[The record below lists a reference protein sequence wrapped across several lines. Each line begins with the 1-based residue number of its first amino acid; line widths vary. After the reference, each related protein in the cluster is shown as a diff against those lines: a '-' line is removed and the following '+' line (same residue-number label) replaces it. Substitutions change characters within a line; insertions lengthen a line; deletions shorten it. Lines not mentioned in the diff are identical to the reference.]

1 MTPCTCNT
9 EMGDTCTACAPPAI
23 VPPKLGDRWGDLSPE
38 QRAMVTVGTVLSY
51 PNMIDLVLTG
61 TVWLD
66 VEHGVEYQPGGGWE
80 LTRLGPAP
88 TATPADAREGWP
100 VLVRAEA
107 PYLWR
112 YPNGDNAMAKWGMRF
127 RAWWMRKDCEQG
139 HAGDYNTE
147 KQAAEALR
155 ARLPDEASTPAP
167 VDPRD
172 AELTSLRAAL
182 EAQTLANGV
191 LRGRVAE
198 VEGELST
205 LRDHANRDPQDDR
218 ILDHALA
225 LLDLAAEKNET
236 LQHIAA
242 ILRVGVGRP

>member
-9 EMGDTCTACAPPAI
+9 EMGDTCTACAPP
-23 VPPKLGDRWGDLSPE
+23 D
-38 QRAMVTVGTVLSY
+38 
-51 PNMIDLVLTG
+51 
-61 TVWLD
+61 
-66 VEHGVEYQPGGGWE
+66 
-80 LTRLGPAP
+80 P
-88 TATPADAREGWP
+88 TATS
-100 VLVRAEA
+100 AE
-107 PYLWR
+107 
-112 YPNGDNAMAKWGMRF
+112 
-127 RAWWMRKDCEQG
+127 
-139 HAGDYNTE
+139 
-147 KQAAEALR
+147 
-155 ARLPDEASTPAP
+155 

-218 ILDHALA
+218 LLDHALA